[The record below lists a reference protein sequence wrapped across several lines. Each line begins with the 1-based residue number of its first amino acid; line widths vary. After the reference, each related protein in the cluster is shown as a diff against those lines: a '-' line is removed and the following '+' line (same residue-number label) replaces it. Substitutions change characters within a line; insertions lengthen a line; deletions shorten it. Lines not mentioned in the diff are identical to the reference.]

1 MVKYFP
7 HNTLHFSHSTT
18 ECWMSGTGPQ
28 LLELVWITL
37 LKCDADLHNHL
48 CTHVSDVWRLL
59 EVMPLASNTPT
70 INHIFVLKETAF
82 FFLTNGYFLT
92 WFKISKLQPMDAT
105 FVQLSQFQISAIFNC
120 NLAKV
125 VVLKRCQTLFTCLVS
140 SQSPAASGQTNQITW
155 FQLDSVAVTGSFVS
169 LPSSLISP
177 ASHSPAPHHTPPAV
191 RALSNNSIAIMY
203 LDSGIIYPN
212 PCTHFTMLWE
222 MRLWCSQDV
231 VTNIQCTKEYQAQHL
246 FHLQNSFTG
255 RMIS

>member
-59 EVMPLASNTPT
+59 EVMPLASSTLT

-82 FFLTNGYFLT
+82 FSLTNGYFLT
-92 WFKISKLQPMDAT
+92 WFRISKLLPMDAT
-105 FVQLSQFQISAIFNC
+105 FEQLSQFQISAIFNC

-140 SQSPAASGQTNQITW
+140 SSQWPDESNN
-155 FQLDSVAVTGSFVS
+155 
-169 LPSSLISP
+169 LISIRLGCSDWIILVITLIINI
-177 ASHSPAPHHTPPAV
+177 AMLATHLLHTTH
-191 RALSNNSIAIMY
+191 LLQSEHY
-203 LDSGIIYPN
+203 QIIP
-212 PCTHFTMLWE
+212 L
-222 MRLWCSQDV
+222 R
-231 VTNIQCTKEYQAQHL
+231 
-246 FHLQNSFTG
+246 
-255 RMIS
+255 